1 MDSWKVNF
9 FGASAVLICG
19 AFVFGVYIGNGEM
32 PEIEKVSSVINKNND
47 VITADVGSISNEK
60 ADFVSYWRVWN
71 TLDRKFI
78 PFGTS
83 TGTNITEEDKIYS
96 SIEGLVSS
104 YNDPYTVFMRPKVS
118 KNFKIRTKGSL
129 EGIGAIIG
137 ERDGE
142 LLVVKPLPSSPAEK
156 AGLVA
161 GDKILSVDGVS
172 VKGMSVDDA
181 VNLIRG
187 EGGTV
192 VVLSVK
198 SEGVDEIRDVSI
210 TRGIIEIPS
219 TAHAVIARNV
229 PKKHTKH
236 TNDNNNDKFKK
247 DNKNDISGNKNVS
260 IETEKKD
267 FYVLR
272 LFSFSQ
278 TSINAFEREL
288 KDFVKSGSDALIID
302 LRGNPGGYIESAVQI
317 ASWFLPPGS
326 VVVRERVGPDKK
338 LILHKSKDKKL
349 FNGKLPKIAILVD
362 KGTASASEILSG
374 ALQEYG
380 VATIVGT
387 HTFGK
392 GCVQELVNI
401 TDKLSLKVTVARWY
415 TPNDISISNGGLT
428 PDIVVDTSATSS
440 DPWIDAA
447 VNAISIE

>member
-1 MDSWKVNF
+1 MDSWKINF
-9 FGASAVLICG
+9 FGMSAVLICG
-19 AFVFGVYIGNGEM
+19 AFVFGVYVGNGKIPEM
-32 PEIEKVSSVINKNND
+32 EKVTSIINKND
-47 VITADVGSISNEK
+47 DFVTAEVASITNEK
-60 ADFVSYWRVWN
+60 ADFVPYWRVWN

-118 KNFKIRTKGSL
+118 KNFKIKTKGSL

-137 ERDGE
+137 ERDGD
-142 LLVVKPLPSSPAEK
+142 LFVIKPLSNSPAEK
-156 AGLVA
+156 AGLIT

-172 VKGMSVDDA
+172 VKGMNVDDA
-181 VNLIRG
+181 VNRIRG
-187 EGGTV
+187 EGGTEV
-192 VVLSVK
+192 LLSVK
-198 SEGVDEIRDVSI
+198 SEGDEEARDVPI
-210 TRGIIEIPS
+210 IRGTIEIPS

-229 PKKHTKH
+229 PKKRAG
-236 TNDNNNDKFKK
+236 NDSGL
-247 DNKNDISGNKNVS
+247 NKNNKNGTSSGEVVPV
-260 IETEKKD
+260 ETEEKD
-267 FYVLR
+267 FYILR

-288 KDFVKSGSDALIID
+288 KDFVKSDSDALIID

-317 ASWFLPPGS
+317 ASWFLPPDS
-326 VVVRERVGPDKK
+326 VVVRERIGPEKK
-338 LILHKSKDKKL
+338 LILHKSENKKL
-349 FNGKLPKIAILVD
+349 FNGALPKIAVLVD
-362 KGTASASEILSG
+362 KGTASAAEILSG
-374 ALQEYG
+374 ALQDYG

-415 TPNDISISNGGLT
+415 TPKDVSISNGGLT
-428 PDIVVDTSATSS
+428 PDVIVDTDATSS

-447 VNAISIE
+447 VNVIFAE